1 MNTNHSQQ
9 TSADDRRPSQP
20 VSTQQAYWRD
30 PFRGPRMFRLH
41 TSNDAARLADAL
53 GERLH
58 ASRGHPLV
66 PARVLVPQAGLK
78 RWLQV
83 HLAERFGVVANVEFT
98 PPAQFTWE
106 LLRATRPDLPRH
118 SPFDVEV
125 LRWHL
130 YVLLGERLDGAALAP
145 LREYL
150 ESGGDPLRR
159 YALSFELARVY
170 ERMQGYR
177 RDTLLAWERGDGA
190 DDWQAE
196 LWRRLLPRVGGLS
209 RAARVD
215 EWLRAF
221 DPEYPPGS
229 FSEKPAPP
237 GLPDAF
243 ACFACANVSPD
254 VLRMLAVAG
263 RHCEVD
269 FHLPLPSRGYLGDT
283 PRSRREVRAR
293 LLEKDGGNP
302 LITSLGGAAAEFVEL
317 LYGYEHVQPD
327 EESDLFDQHIAR
339 TTLLGRVR
347 DDILEHRAARGD
359 ERVALPDDSMQFHA
373 CHTPLREV
381 QTLHDRL
388 LAMFAA
394 DPSLKPR
401 DVAVMMPDVA
411 AYRPAIEAVFGG
423 VPEHD
428 ARFIPYNLGDLAA
441 SAAHP
446 AVRLFLALLDAPA
459 SRWECSEIVDVLAV
473 PGVMRRL
480 DLDASQRE
488 QLSQQLR
495 ESGVRWGEDEH
506 ARAAVG
512 GYREFSFA
520 FGLDRMLAGFACGE
534 ADETLVAG
542 VAPLPGIEGAAFA
555 RMDALLAML
564 AAWRTLREW
573 SSRALEPA
581 EWQRRLNALFDGLYA
596 GDPDDIAET
605 RALERVRRAL
615 SELVE
620 HAGAAS
626 VQALPW
632 HDLRA
637 FLREH
642 LDRPDQRQQLFAGGV
657 TFCGMVPLRV
667 VPFRVIC
674 LLGMGEASFPRR
686 DPSGLDPLSADRRAG
701 RARRGDR
708 SVRDDD
714 RLLFLQLLA
723 AAGDAFYLS
732 WIGRDAHT
740 NESLAPS
747 VAVAELMDAVREGY
761 LSQDE
766 AARDA
771 QHALLPRVQP
781 LHPFD
786 ASLFDARAPRSF
798 RKEWLAAAGTLETGY
813 ASGPFVPDALPQ
825 QAATLPTAALSLD
838 ALRRF
843 LLDPARGFL
852 EQGLGLV
859 LPRDRDD
866 PDDEPLSPTDGLTR
880 WSLTRALL
888 DFGDGNASGQ
898 RDLLRARGQLPP
910 GALGDEA
917 LRDAHV
923 LADALRS
930 EVLAFTQG
938 AAPLPTT
945 TLRVDGDD
953 GMSLEGAPVDRY
965 PAGVLHVR
973 PGVIDGRHVL
983 RAWLDALLCAAAG
996 VDGPVVLIGL
1006 DKDKQARSFALPRL
1020 AQAEAR
1026 EQLLAFIE
1034 LHHEGRRAPLPFF
1047 VRTSWNHALSCAQ
1060 RERKGGNAPVG
1071 IDITMFERA
1080 ARDADTESTFGGPNE
1095 FESDAVCIA
1104 WRGRDLPG
1112 PADGELARALH
1123 RTALAVFAQPAR
1135 AWAEQ
1140 FK

>member
-1 MNTNHSQQ
+1 
-9 TSADDRRPSQP
+9 
-20 VSTQQAYWRD
+20 
-30 PFRGPRMFRLH
+30 MFRLH

-58 ASRGHPLV
+58 ASRANPLV
-66 PARVLVPQAGLK
+66 PARVLVPHAGLK

-83 HLAERFGVVANVEFT
+83 HLAERLGVVANVEFT
-98 PPAQFTWE
+98 PPAQFAWE
-106 LLRATRPDLPRH
+106 LLRAARPDLPRH
-118 SPFDVEV
+118 SPFDTEV
-125 LRWHL
+125 LRWHV
-130 YVLLGERLDGAALAP
+130 YGLLGERLDGAALAP

-150 ESGGDPLRR
+150 EPGGDPLRR

-177 RDTLLAWERGDGA
+177 RDTLLAWERGDRA
-190 DDWQAE
+190 DGWQAE
-196 LWRRLLPRVGGLS
+196 LWRRLLPHVGGMS

-221 DPEYPPGS
+221 DPEYPPGN
-229 FSEKPAPP
+229 FTRKPAPP
-237 GLPDAF
+237 GLPVAF

-263 RHCEVD
+263 LHCELD
-269 FHLPLPSRGYLGDT
+269 FYLPLPSRGYLGDT

-293 LLEKDGGNP
+293 LLDKDGGNP
-302 LITSLGGAAAEFVEL
+302 LIASLGGAAAEFVEL

-327 EESDLFDQHIAR
+327 EESDLFDGQITR

-347 DDILEHRAARGD
+347 DDILDHRVARGD
-359 ERVALPDDSMQFHA
+359 DRLAVPDDSIQFHA
-373 CHTPLREV
+373 CHTALREV
-381 QTLHDRL
+381 QTLHDAL
-388 LAMFAA
+388 LKMLAA

-423 VPEHD
+423 MPEHD
-428 ARFIPYNLGDLAA
+428 ARFIPYNLGDAAA

-446 AVRLFLALLDAPA
+446 AVRLFLALLDAPT

-488 QLSQQLR
+488 QLSQQLQ

-506 ARAAVG
+506 ARAALG

-520 FGLDRMLAGFACGE
+520 FGLDRMLAGFACDE
-534 ADETLVAG
+534 ADDTLVAG
-542 VAPLPGIEGAAFA
+542 VAPLPGVEGAAFA
-555 RMDALLAML
+555 RMDALLAVL
-564 AAWRTLREW
+564 AAWRKLREW
-573 SSRALEPA
+573 SSRAMEPA
-581 EWQRRLNALFDGLYA
+581 DWQRRLNALFDGLYA
-596 GDPDDIAET
+596 GDPDDLAET
-605 RALERVRRAL
+605 RALERVRGAL
-615 SELVE
+615 AELVE

-626 VQALPW
+626 MQSLPW

-642 LDRPDQRQQLFAGGV
+642 LDQPDQRQQLFAGGV

-674 LLGMGEASFPRR
+674 LLGMDEASFPRR
-686 DPSGLDPLSADRRAG
+686 DLSGLDPLSADRRAG
-701 RARRGDR
+701 HARRGDR
-708 SVRDDD
+708 STRDDD

-723 AAGDAFYLS
+723 ATRDAFYVS

-740 NESLAPS
+740 NEPLAPS
-747 VAVAELMDAVREGY
+747 VVVAELMDAVREGY

-766 AARDA
+766 APRDA
-771 QHALLPRVQP
+771 QRALLPRVQP

-786 ASLFDARAPRSF
+786 ASLFDARAPQSF
-798 RKEWLAAAGTLETGY
+798 RREWLAAAGAPE
-813 ASGPFVPDALPQ
+813 SGATNAPFVPDALLPQ
-825 QAATLPTAALSLD
+825 ADALPSAWTLD

-866 PDDEPLSPTDGLTR
+866 PDDEPLSPTNGLTR
-880 WSLTRALL
+880 WSLARALL
-888 DFGDGNASGQ
+888 DFGEGNASGQ

-923 LADALRS
+923 RADALRA
-930 EVLAFTQG
+930 EVMAFTKG
-938 AAPLPTT
+938 AAPLPTA
-945 TLRVDGDD
+945 TLRVDWDD
-953 GMSLEGAPVDRY
+953 GTSLEGAPVDRY
-965 PAGVLHVR
+965 PSGVLHVQ

-996 VDGPVVLIGL
+996 TDESVMLVGL
-1006 DKDKQARSFALPRL
+1006 ADDDACSFALPRL
-1020 AQAEAR
+1020 AQADAR
-1026 EQLLAFIE
+1026 EQLRALID
-1034 LHHEGRRAPLPFF
+1034 LQREGRRAPLPFF
-1047 VRTSWNHALSCAQ
+1047 VRTSWSHALACAKA
-1060 RERKGGNAPVG
+1060 ESKGGDVSTA
-1071 IDITMFERA
+1071 IDITTFERA
-1080 ARDADTESTFGGPNE
+1080 AREAGGENPFGGPNE
-1095 FESDAVCIA
+1095 FEGDAACMA

-1112 PADGELARALH
+1112 PADGDLACALH

-1135 AWAEQ
+1135 EWAGQ
-1140 FK
+1140 LA

>member
-1 MNTNHSQQ
+1 M
-9 TSADDRRPSQP
+9 
-20 VSTQQAYWRD
+20 QQAYWRD

-58 ASRGHPLV
+58 ASRANPLV
-66 PARVLVPQAGLK
+66 PARVLVPHAGLK

-83 HLAERFGVVANVEFT
+83 HLAERLGVIANVEFT

-106 LLRATRPDLPRH
+106 LLRAARPDLPRH

-125 LRWHL
+125 LRWHV
-130 YVLLGERLDGAALAP
+130 YGLLDERLDGAVLAP

-150 ESGGDPLRR
+150 EAGGDPLRR

-177 RDTLLAWERGDGA
+177 RDTLLAWERGEGS
-190 DDWQAE
+190 DWQAE

-221 DPEYPPGS
+221 DPEYPAGS
-229 FSEKPAPP
+229 FNEKPAPP
-237 GLPDAF
+237 GLPQHL

-263 RHCEVD
+263 QHCEVD

-283 PRSRREVRAR
+283 PRARRAVRAR

-327 EESDLFDQHIAR
+327 EESDLFDGHIAR
-339 TTLLGRVR
+339 STLLGRVR
-347 DDILEHRAARGD
+347 GDILDHRGARGD
-359 ERVALPDDSMQFHA
+359 ERVAAPDDSIQFHA
-373 CHTPLREV
+373 CHTALREV

-401 DVAVMMPDVA
+401 EIAVMMPDVA

-423 VPEHD
+423 MPEHD
-428 ARFIPYNLGDLAA
+428 ARFIPYNLGDVAA

-446 AVRLFLALLDAPA
+446 AVRLFLALLDAPT
-459 SRWECSEIVDVLAV
+459 SRWACSEIVDVLAV

-480 DLDASQRE
+480 ELDASQLER
-488 QLSQQLR
+488 LSKQLR

-506 ARAAVG
+506 ARAQIG

-520 FGLDRMLAGFACGE
+520 FGLDRMLAGFACDDIDD
-534 ADETLVAG
+534 ALVAG
-542 VAPLPGIEGAAFA
+542 VAPLAGVEGAAFA
-555 RMDALLAML
+555 RMDALLAVL

-581 EWQRRLNALFDGLYA
+581 DWQRRLNALFDGLYT

-605 RALERVRRAL
+605 RALERVRGAL
-615 SELVE
+615 AELVE

-642 LDRPDQRQQLFAGGV
+642 LDQPDQRQQLFAGGV

-674 LLGMGEASFPRR
+674 LLGMDEASFPRR

-701 RARRGDR
+701 HARRGDR

-714 RLLFLQLLA
+714 RLLFLQLVA
-723 AAGDAFYLS
+723 AARDAFYVS

-740 NESLAPS
+740 NEPLAPS
-747 VAVAELMDAVREGY
+747 VVVAELMDAVREGY

-798 RKEWLAAAGTLETGY
+798 RKEWLAAAGAPETGV
-813 ASGPFVPDALPQ
+813 ANAPFVPDALLPQ
-825 QAATLPTAALSLD
+825 ADALPAAALTLD
-838 ALRRF
+838 ELRRF

-859 LPRDRDD
+859 LPRDRDY
-866 PDDEPLSPTDGLTR
+866 PDDEPLSPADGLTR

-888 DFGDGNASGQ
+888 DFGEGNASGQ

-923 LADALRS
+923 QADALRT
-930 EVLAFTQG
+930 EVLAFTGG
-938 AAPLPTT
+938 AAPLPTM
-945 TLRVDGDD
+945 TLRVDWDD
-953 GMSLEGAPVDRY
+953 GTSLEGTPVDRY

-996 VDGPVVLIGL
+996 MEEAVMLVGL
-1006 DKDKQARSFALPRL
+1006 ADDEACSFALPRL
-1020 AQAEAR
+1020 AQADAR
-1026 EQLLAFIE
+1026 AQLRALIE
-1034 LHHEGRRAPLPFF
+1034 LQREGRRAPLPLF
-1047 VRTSWNHALSCAQ
+1047 VRTSWNHALACAKA
-1060 RERKGGNAPVG
+1060 ERKDGDASTV
-1071 IDITMFERA
+1071 IDIATFEKA
-1080 ARDADTESTFGGPNE
+1080 AREAGGENPFGGPNE

-1112 PADGELARALH
+1112 SWDGELALSLH
-1123 RTALAVFAQPAR
+1123 ATALAVFAQPAR

-1140 FK
+1140 FA